1 MFMPPFFNKSSV
13 LVILAGR
20 RSVSTLALMSLWRD
34 ETKLSS
40 EGQAS
45 PPESFLLSSF
55 PFED

>member
-40 EGQAS
+40 EGQAE
-45 PPESFLLSSF
+45 PPESSLLISF